1 MEVAIGK
8 AALDGRRVRVV
19 DLPGTYSLFAGS
31 PEEQLAREYILAGE
45 ADLVLVVLNAL
56 NLEQELPFLAE
67 VLAHPVPVMVVLTML
82 DMTRR
87 RGYTVDTS
95 FLEER
100 LGVPV
105 AALDRRRPGSYSR
118 VLRRAAAVAEEA
130 SARTAWRPP
139 SGPLAG
145 LAGSAESGWD
155 PVAAFA
161 RVRPWADA
169 LLERALVPVQGERG
183 RPGASCPVRK
193 EDLEPADR
201 WLTHPV
207 CGLVFLLGVLGATF
221 WLTFNIGIPVQ
232 AWMERALVVPAAA
245 WLGRVTAGAPAWV
258 GAVLVDGLLAGAGT
272 VATFAPLLAVFFT
285 LMALLEDSGYMARA
299 AVVTDRFMHRLRLHG
314 KSFLPLFMGFGC
326 SVPAILGARTIEW
339 GWGRLLTVLLAPVVP
354 CAGRLAVLT
363 YIGGVFFGRGATVV
377 VWSIVGLALLFLVGL
392 GVVLSRLSGHR
403 GQYELVM
410 ELPAYRLPD
419 PRATW
424 RLVSRRVGEFL
435 VRAGTLIIAA
445 SALVWAAGYLP
456 GGDLE
461 TSYIAHFGRWLEPLG
476 LWAGLDWRLVV
487 AVLTGLVAKENSVA
501 ALGVLYA
508 GFGGE
513 SLTETLRATVSPA
526 SAVAFMAVVALFV
539 PCVAALA
546 TLWRETAGQ
555 RLWLAVVVAGMAVS
569 SWAAGFVVYRL
580 ALFAGL

>member
-1 MEVAIGK
+1 MEVAVGS
-8 AALDGRRVRVV
+8 AVLDGRRVRVV

-31 PEEQLAREYILAGE
+31 PEEELAREYILTGE

-56 NLEQELPFLAE
+56 NLEQELSFLAE
-67 VLAHPVPVMVVLTML
+67 VLALPVPVMVVLTML

-87 RGYTVDTS
+87 RGYTVDAS

-105 AALDRRRPGSYSR
+105 AALDGRRRGSYSR
-118 VLRRAAAVAEEA
+118 VLRRAAAVAEEVSAGA
-130 SARTAWRPP
+130 SPRPP

-155 PVAAFA
+155 PVAAAA
-161 RVRPWADA
+161 RVRSWADA
-169 LLERALVPVQGERG
+169 LLERALVPVPDG
-183 RPGASCPVRK
+183 REESGASCPVRRD
-193 EDLEPADR
+193 DLEPADR

-207 CGLVFLLGVLGATF
+207 WGLVFLLGVLGATF
-221 WLTFNIGIPVQ
+221 WLTFNIGIPLQ
-232 AWMERALVVPAAA
+232 AWMERALVVPVAV
-245 WLGRVTAGAPAWV
+245 WLERVTVDAPAWV
-258 GAVLVDGLLAGAGT
+258 GALLVDGLLAGAGT

-285 LMALLEDSGYMARA
+285 LMAVLEDSGYMARA
-299 AVVTDRFMHRLRLHG
+299 AVVTDRFMHRLHLHG

-363 YIGGVFFGRGATVV
+363 YIGGVFFGRGATLV
-377 VWSIVGLALLFLVGL
+377 VWSIVGLALLFLVGF
-392 GVVLSRLSGHR
+392 GVVLSRLSGR
-403 GQYELVM
+403 GEQHELVM

-424 RLVSRRVGEFL
+424 RLVGRRVGEFL

-461 TSYIAHFGRWLEPLG
+461 TSYIARFGRWLEPLG

-508 GFGGE
+508 GLGGG

-555 RLWLAVVVAGMAVS
+555 RLWMAVVVAGMAVS

-580 ALFAGL
+580 ALLAGL